1 MQEMIEIP
9 KKEFKAMEEE
19 LEMLR
24 NPQVIE
30 EIRESLKAFK
40 EGKGKIFSFQ

>member
-1 MQEMIEIP
+1 MIEIP
-9 KKEFKAMEEE
+9 RKEFDAMEEE

-40 EGKGKIFSFQ
+40 EGKGKTFSFQ

>member
-1 MQEMIEIP
+1 
-9 KKEFKAMEEE
+9 METVMVSKRKLESMKEE

-24 NPQVIE
+24 NSQVVG

-40 EGKGKIFSFQ
+40 EGKGKKFIV